1 MKLSSRFETVLLI
14 AVVHAAAKFNVQSV
28 MRKSKVTFQDEI
40 QQKGSTV
47 LAYHGVTLKKSD
59 GELSV
64 VTSEMEIKTVG
75 VSEPAAR
82 PVLAQRPGHRLLFS
96 VP

>member
-1 MKLSSRFETVLLI
+1 MKLSSRFETILFV
-14 AVVHAAAKFNVQSV
+14 AVVYGAGKFVSQII

-40 QQKGSTV
+40 QQTGSTV
-47 LAYHGVTLKKSD
+47 LAYHGVTLKKGD

-64 VTSEMEIKTVG
+64 VSFEEKIKTVG

-82 PVLAQRPGHRLLFS
+82 PVLA
-96 VP
+96 